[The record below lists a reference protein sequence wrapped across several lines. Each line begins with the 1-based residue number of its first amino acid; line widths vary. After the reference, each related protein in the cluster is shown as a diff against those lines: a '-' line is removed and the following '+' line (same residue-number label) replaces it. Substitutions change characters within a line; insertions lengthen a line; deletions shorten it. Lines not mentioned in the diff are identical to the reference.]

1 MDRGSDHWTWSVN
14 ARIPSCS
21 AMVAILEST
30 PPVTE
35 ALYVRCYGKGS
46 SLGSGIPEG
55 DWFCERC
62 KEGQQNAVLLTIPPS
77 LRRSAFS
84 AGKRA
89 ER

>member
-1 MDRGSDHWTWSVN
+1 
-14 ARIPSCS
+14 
-21 AMVAILEST
+21 MVAILEST

-62 KEGQQNAVLLTIPPS
+62 KEGQQNAKCILCGKTGGAMKHTTDYQWAHINCALWIPEGEGDGM
-77 LRRSAFS
+77 A
-84 AGKRA
+84 
-89 ER
+89 

>member
-1 MDRGSDHWTWSVN
+1 MDRGSDRWTWSVN
-14 ARIPSCS
+14 ARILSCS
-21 AMVAILEST
+21 AMAVISESM
-30 PPVTE
+30 PPATE
-35 ALYVRCYGKGS
+35 ARYVCCCWKGS

-62 KEGQQNAVLLTIPPS
+62 KEGQQNAVSFTVPPS

-84 AGKRA
+84 AGKRE